1 MLKLCS
7 STLEADAPLQAKVDT
22 APDTAPDTADQMIE
36 QRFSRLQRLAA
47 R

>member
-1 MLKLCS
+1 M
-7 STLEADAPLQAKVDT
+7 QAKVDT

>member
-1 MLKLCS
+1 
-7 STLEADAPLQAKVDT
+7 LQAKVDT